1 MKNKNV
7 KPAAKSNKVLDIKAT
22 PPVAVQS
29 DTKAATAVKLVPAD
43 TASVPMTP
51 EDATKVRVLDQAVVS
66 AKVQLAELEISL
78 AEAEAKKLELI
89 NFVKG
94 KAQEMMEQ
102 VRTIASSYGID
113 VNGTSDLRRWNLD
126 TNTMVFSVVPET
138 K

>member
-7 KPAAKSNKVLDIKAT
+7 KPAAKSNKVLDIKAA
-22 PPVAVQS
+22 PPVAVQN

-51 EDATKVRVLDQAVVS
+51 EDATKVRVLDQAIVS

-78 AEAEAKKLELI
+78 ADAEARKTELI

-94 KAQEMMEQ
+94 KAQEMMDQ
-102 VRTIASSYGID
+102 VRTIAGSYGID
-113 VNGTSDLRRWNLD
+113 VNGTSDSRRWNLD
-126 TNTMVFSVVPET
+126 TSVMVFTVVPET